1 MRKETLADRETGAR
15 LIGVDQFGAPFDY
28 QWTAENMSTYYNQ
41 LGNRFPVM
49 STVKTDFIKLRTL
62 IFNFNLPIEKLR
74 FIQIQSA
81 TFGIVARN
89 LAILYQDKRTKA
101 TGLDPELSVSSG
113 NFQGYTGTQMPRT
126 REIGFNLSVK
136 F

>member
-1 MRKETLADRETGAR
+1 
-15 LIGVDQFGAPFDY
+15 
-28 QWTAENMSTYYNQ
+28 MST
-41 LGNRFPVM
+41 F
-49 STVKTDFIKLRTL
+49 KTDFIKLRTL

-74 FIQIQSA
+74 FVQIQSA